1 MCSANTHPLSRA
13 RKTQALISVISWP
26 CAVAAVFTSREGPHA
41 LIQLGIITISSIIPL
56 LILSGYRKFGSQSYS
71 LLEIAFDGLI
81 ALLLVGVY
89 ISGVI
94 LLSTQHI
101 SEWESVW
108 DYTLDRGLPQIYSNL
123 SCIILGLLYLRTFS
137 QGFFHKGVMSMLKAR
152 STDAPITNIQNM
164 AVGAAGFVSTDSP
177 RGLYTDDVES
187 QLFPPESSLIVMDN
201 QTTGI
206 VTKE

>member
-1 MCSANTHPLSRA
+1 
-13 RKTQALISVISWP
+13 
-26 CAVAAVFTSREGPHA
+26 
-41 LIQLGIITISSIIPL
+41 
-56 LILSGYRKFGSQSYS
+56 
-71 LLEIAFDGLI
+71 
-81 ALLLVGVY
+81 
-89 ISGVI
+89 
-94 LLSTQHI
+94 
-101 SEWESVW
+101 
-108 DYTLDRGLPQIYSNL
+108 
-123 SCIILGLLYLRTFS
+123 
-137 QGFFHKGVMSMLKAR
+137 MLKAR